1 MLPFLLL
8 LSTAQAACEAPVEIP
23 QLSMMLSDAE
33 AAFNN
38 MDDNYAAT
46 SQKVLDALPCVDDV
60 ISRELA
66 ARIHREIGV
75 MQLQTGKKDRALLS
89 FAAAR
94 VLESWYKF
102 PEGHAARESYDGANI
117 DASPSSLLPTPDEG
131 NIRMDGDINLQRP
144 TAVPTLFQLVTPTGQ
159 VLQTLYLWPGEP
171 DPSYKTA
178 SISTRSSSGGG
189 GLRTVGTVG
198 AVLSTGLLGAGA
210 ALWVSG
216 GADYSSDICD
226 ESLSPNPHY
235 YGEWC
240 NDSAVPRLGIGRIL
254 TVVGGIGL
262 IGSGVTLILS
272 PTSVEVGGTF

>member
-1 MLPFLLL
+1 MLPLVFFL
-8 LSTAQAACEAPVEIP
+8 SAAQAACEAPVDIS

-38 MDDNYAAT
+38 MDDSYAAT
-46 SQKVLDALPCVDDV
+46 SQKVIDALPCVDDV

-75 MQLQTGKKDRALLS
+75 LQLQTGKKDRALLS
-89 FAAAR
+89 FGAAH

-102 PEGHAARESYDGANI
+102 PEGHAARELYDGATI
-117 DASPSSLLPTPDEG
+117 DASPASLLPTPAEG
-131 NIRMDGDINLQRP
+131 NIRIDGDISLQRP

-159 VLQTLYLWPGEP
+159 VLQTAYLWPGEP
-171 DPSYKTA
+171 DPSYEAAGTSA
-178 SISTRSSSGGG
+178 RSGGGGG
-189 GLRTVGTVG
+189 GLRTVGTAG

-226 ESLSPNPHY
+226 DTLSPNPHY

-254 TVVGGIGL
+254 TIVGGVGL